1 MAIAIGAVVTVS
13 MLAETIGMASSRPRL
28 KRERVATW
36 RRERTLERLGT
47 SRTSSKVSA
56 RRGWVVMRPR

>member
-13 MLAETIGMASSRPRL
+13 MLAETMGMASSTPRL
-28 KRERVATW
+28 KRERVATC
-36 RRERTLERLGT
+36 RRERTPERLGT